1 MSLMQEILFGCHWE
15 DDKGMHFRNELIWQ
29 SQQLVLSPAGR
40 HFDSS
45 DCLGFSC
52 CDFFFCIF
60 FILAFFFLNIV
71 FHRNSMAQFCNCPI
85 AFQVIDSCEI
95 RIMSSCS
102 FTLLLFFLFSCQ
114 CVNVGCVNWG
124 MWNKHMDEAMFC
136 WRTACLM
143 YTYKKAFKGVTWM
156 RWALFEIEVFTSLPR
171 DFYFCGEVTWLA
183 EACGLPLCSAARP
196 QVKRKNS
203 ESKELEKSV
212 VLSTQGREGI
222 VGTRAVSRTWNR
234 KLTAILKGYW
244 YMWCAA

>member
-1 MSLMQEILFGCHWE
+1 MGATGRMTKECISETNWFGRANSWFWALLADILIALTVWVFHVV
-15 DDKGMHFRNELIWQ
+15 I
-29 SQQLVLSPAGR
+29 
-40 HFDSS
+40 
-45 DCLGFSC
+45 
-52 CDFFFCIF
+52 FFFCIF
-60 FILAFFFLNIV
+60 FILAFFFLNII

-183 EACGLPLCSAARP
+183 EACGLPS
-196 QVKRKNS
+196 
-203 ESKELEKSV
+203 
-212 VLSTQGREGI
+212 
-222 VGTRAVSRTWNR
+222 
-234 KLTAILKGYW
+234 
-244 YMWCAA
+244 M